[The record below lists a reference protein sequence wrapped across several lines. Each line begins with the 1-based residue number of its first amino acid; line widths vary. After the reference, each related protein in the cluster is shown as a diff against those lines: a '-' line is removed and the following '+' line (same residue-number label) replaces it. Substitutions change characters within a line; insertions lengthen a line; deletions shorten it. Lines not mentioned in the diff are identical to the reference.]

1 MSRLHLSLFVKMP
14 LMRSYFS
21 VFNIA
26 ENYISYQTKSRRDYC
41 ELHIIRTSK
50 KCFRVIAFFSIGAHS
65 PAAEY
70 FSCRT
75 FRELEEYLQIVLNR
89 VRRVR
94 GVR

>member
-1 MSRLHLSLFVKMP
+1 MIRLHLSLFEKLL
-14 LMRSYFS
+14 LMRCYFS

-41 ELHIIRTSK
+41 EVHVIRTSK
-50 KCFRVIAFFSIGAHS
+50 KCFRVIVYFCIGADL

-75 FRELEEYLQIVLNR
+75 VRELEDYLQTVLNR
-89 VRRVR
+89 LLRVT
-94 GVR
+94 GE